1 MVQVASFAVQKN
13 AENTKARL
21 AAMGL
26 PVQQRLLS
34 GSGKTYRVILLG
46 PFANDAQR
54 DAALASVCR
63 AGFKDA
69 FISRQ

>member
-13 AENTKARL
+13 VENTKARL
-21 AAMGL
+21 AGMGL
-26 PVQQRLLS
+26 PVQQRRLS

-54 DAALASVCR
+54 DAALASVRR
-63 AGFKDA
+63 AEFKDV
-69 FISRQ
+69 FISR